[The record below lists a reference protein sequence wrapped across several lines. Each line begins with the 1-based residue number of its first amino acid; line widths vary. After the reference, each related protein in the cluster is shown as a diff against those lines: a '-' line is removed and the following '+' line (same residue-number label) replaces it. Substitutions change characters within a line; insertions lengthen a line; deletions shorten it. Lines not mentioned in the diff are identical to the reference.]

1 MFLLTLSFLLSTLK
15 QRAAAISKLKSTRN
29 RQSFNAQEIVNRRL
43 AAKKHVEGVKK
54 AGQMDGESSIASPS
68 AGTKNSASKKRKGAS
83 STSTRK
89 SARISKFSET
99 GQDGKKLG
107 SLMEEAADSENNDD
121 DDDDKEDGGS
131 KKKRSGKK

>member
-15 QRAAAISKLKSTRN
+15 QRAAASKLKSTRN
-29 RQSFNAQEIVNRRL
+29 RHSLNSQEIVNRRL
-43 AAKKHVEGVKK
+43 AAKKHVEGMKK

-121 DDDDKEDGGS
+121 DDKEDGGS

>member
-1 MFLLTLSFLLSTLK
+1 M
-15 QRAAAISKLKSTRN
+15 
-29 RQSFNAQEIVNRRL
+29 
-43 AAKKHVEGVKK
+43 KK

-121 DDDDKEDGGS
+121 DDKEDGGS

>member
-15 QRAAAISKLKSTRN
+15 QRAAASKLKSTRN
-29 RQSFNAQEIVNRRL
+29 RHSLNSQEIVNRRL

-107 SLMEEAADSENNDD
+107 TLMEEAADSENN